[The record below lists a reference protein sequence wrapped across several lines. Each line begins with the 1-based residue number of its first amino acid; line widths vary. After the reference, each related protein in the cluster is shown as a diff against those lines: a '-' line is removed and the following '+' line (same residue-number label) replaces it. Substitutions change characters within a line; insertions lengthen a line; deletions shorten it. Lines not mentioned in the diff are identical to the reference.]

1 VQKTI
6 TYLCCISFFAA
17 VLGAQSSIVVHI
29 INARRAS
36 VGTAALSPN
45 GSQGVKIALNVK
57 DLPPGEHAVHI
68 HEHASCEPP
77 AFTSA
82 GAHFNPAHKEHGLEN
97 PRGPHAGDMQN
108 FTVVADG
115 TSTESVMAPNVTHW
129 APAPIP
135 FSATAALRSWSTP
148 LPMT

>member
-1 VQKTI
+1 
-6 TYLCCISFFAA
+6 
-17 VLGAQSSIVVHI
+17 
-29 INARRAS
+29 
-36 VGTAALSPN
+36 
-45 GSQGVKIALNVK
+45 VKLALNLK
-57 DLPPGEHAVHI
+57 DLPPGEHAIHI